1 MDDAAEVDDPPSDAA
16 LDEEDEDPPSDE
28 DEDPPSDED
37 EPSDEGVEPLGTELP
52 DRESVR

>member
-1 MDDAAEVDDPPSDAA
+1 VDDAAEDDDPPSDAP

-28 DEDPPSDED
+28 DED